1 MSRIADQLD
10 ILEQTPLVEMSG
22 QVLEVRGLACR
33 VGGISVPV
41 GAMVRIDSRQ
51 TLLGEVVGFDR
62 DEVIVMPFGSTGGIK
77 RGDVVTLVQ
86 LAQTVPVGNSLL
98 GRVINSLGQPIDD
111 KGAITGVGPRSLYP
125 RVVDPMDRPLI
136 DEPLGTGVRVVDA
149 MTTLGRGQRIGIF
162 APPGVGKSTILGMM
176 ARGTTAEIIVV
187 GLVGER
193 GREVQ
198 DFVQKQL
205 GEEGLK
211 RAVVVVATGDE
222 SPLLR
227 IRAAQAATSV
237 AEFFRDQGKDV
248 LLIMDS
254 LTRFCQAQR
263 QVGLA
268 TGEPPATKGFTPSV
282 FAMLPV
288 LLERSGRT
296 SKGSITGLYA
306 VLVEGDIDD
315 DPISEAARGVLDGHI
330 LLSRTMSQRNFW
342 PAVDVLGSISRVA
355 DDVID
360 AQHQTSA
367 AQVRRLLAAY
377 KDVEDLLNIGAYADG
392 SNEEFDLAITC
403 KPVIDQLLMQGRNE
417 ILRKSDMDVFTHTS
431 KQLVALNHVIQ
442 QNKARLTQQ
451 NQRTMQAQSQRRR

>member
-1 MSRIADQLD
+1 MNRIAEQLE
-10 ILEQTPLVEMSG
+10 ILQQAPLIEMQG
-22 QVLEVRGLACR
+22 QILEVRGLACR

-62 DEVIVMPFGSTGGIK
+62 DEVLVMPFGSTSGIQ

-86 LAQTVPVGNSLL
+86 LAQMVPVGNNLL
-98 GRVINSLGQPIDD
+98 GRVINSLGQPIDS
-111 KGAITGVGPRSLYP
+111 KGPITGVGPRSLNP
-125 RVVDPMDRPLI
+125 KVTEPMDRPII
-136 DEPLGTGVRVVDA
+136 DEPLATGVRVVDA
-149 MTTLGRGQRIGIF
+149 MTSLGRGQRIGIF

-176 ARGTTAEIIVV
+176 ARGTSADVIVV

-227 IRAAQAATSV
+227 IRAAQAATTV

-296 SKGSITGLYA
+296 NKGSITGLYA

-330 LLSRTMSQRNFW
+330 LLSRALGHRNYW
-342 PAVDVLGSISRVA
+342 PAVDVLQSISRVA
-355 DDVID
+355 DDVVD
-360 AQHQTSA
+360 AQHRAAA

-377 KDVEDLLNIGAYADG
+377 KDVEDLLNIGAYANG
-392 SNEEFDLAITC
+392 SNDEFDLAIAC
-403 KPVIDQLLMQGRNE
+403 KPTIDQLLMQGRSE
-417 ILRKSDMDVFTHTS
+417 VSRKTDFTHTS
-431 KQLVALNHVIQ
+431 KQLIALNHLIQ
-442 QNKARLTQQ
+442 QNQAKLSQQQQRLQ
-451 NQRTMQAQSQRRR
+451 QAQAQRRR

>member
-1 MSRIADQLD
+1 MTRIAEQLD
-10 ILEQTPLVEMSG
+10 ILEQTPLIEMQG

-41 GAMVRIDSRQ
+41 GAMVRIETRDP
-51 TLLGEVVGFDR
+51 LLGEVVGFDK
-62 DEVIVMPFGSTGGIK
+62 DEVLVMPFGATGGIK
-77 RGDVVTLVQ
+77 RGDIVTLIQ
-86 LAQTVPVGNSLL
+86 LAQTVPVGDNML
-98 GRVINSLGQPIDD
+98 GRVVNALGQPIDE
-111 KGAITGVGPRSLYP
+111 KGPINGVGPRSLYP
-125 RVVDPMDRPLI
+125 KVVDPMDRPLI

-149 MTTLGRGQRIGIF
+149 MTTLGCGQRIGVF

-176 ARGTTAEIIVV
+176 ARGTSADVIVV

-205 GEEGLK
+205 GKEGLK

-227 IRAAQAATSV
+227 IRAAQAATTV
-237 AEFFRDQGKDV
+237 AEFFRDQGKNV

-282 FAMLPV
+282 FSMLPI

-296 SKGSITGLYA
+296 SKGAITGLYA
-306 VLVEGDIDD
+306 VLVEGDVDD

-330 LLSRTMSQRNFW
+330 LLSRALSHRNYW

-355 DDVID
+355 DDVIN
-360 AQHQTSA
+360 AQHSTAA

-392 SNEEFDLAITC
+392 SNEEFDLAIAC
-403 KPVIDQLLMQGRNE
+403 KPAIDQLLMQGRSE
-417 ILRKSDMDVFTHTS
+417 MPPKGKMDVFTHTS
-431 KQLVALNHVIQ
+431 KQLVALSHIIE
-442 QNKARLTQQ
+442 QNKTKLAQ
-451 NQRTMQAQSQRRR
+451 QSQRMRQAQMQRRR

>member
-1 MSRIADQLD
+1 MNRIAEQLEIIEQSPLIEMQGQ
-10 ILEQTPLVEMSG
+10 ILEVQ
-22 QVLEVRGLACR
+22 GLACR

-41 GAMVRIDSRQ
+41 GAMVRIDSRKP
-51 TLLGEVVGFDR
+51 LLGEVVGFDR

-77 RGDVVTLVQ
+77 RGDPVVLIQ
-86 LAQTVPVGNSLL
+86 LAQMVPVGNNSL
-98 GRVINSLGQPIDD
+98 GRVINSLGQPIDH
-111 KGAITGVGPRSLYP
+111 KGPITGVGPRALNP
-125 RVVDPMDRPLI
+125 PIVDPMNRPLI
-136 DEPLGTGVRVVDA
+136 DEPLATGVRVVDS
-149 MTTLGRGQRIGIF
+149 MISLGRGQRIGIF
-162 APPGVGKSTILGMM
+162 APPGVGKSTLLGMM
-176 ARGTTAEIIVV
+176 ARGTSADIIVV

-198 DFVQKQL
+198 DFVTKQL
-205 GEEGLK
+205 GEEGIK

-227 IRAAQAATSV
+227 IRAAQAATTV

-282 FAMLPV
+282 FAMLPI

-296 SKGSITGLYA
+296 TKGSITGLYA

-330 LLSRTMSQRNFW
+330 LLSRDMSQRNYW

-360 AQHQTSA
+360 AQHLASV

-377 KDVEDLLNIGAYADG
+377 KDVEDLLNIGAYASG
-392 SNEEFDLAITC
+392 SNNDFDLAIAC
-403 KPVIDQLLMQGRNE
+403 KPAIDQLLMQGRSE
-417 ILRKSDMDVFTHTS
+417 IKRSSDFSHTS
-431 KQLVALNHVIQ
+431 KQLVALNHLFEENKKNLSLQ
-442 QNKARLTQQ
+442 QQRLQQAQ
-451 NQRTMQAQSQRRR
+451 NQRRR

>member
-1 MSRIADQLD
+1 MTRVADQLD
-10 ILEQTPLVEMSG
+10 ILDQTPLIEMSG

-51 TLLGEVVGFDR
+51 SLLGEVVGFDR

-86 LAQTVPVGNSLL
+86 LAQTVAVGNSML
-98 GRVINSLGQPIDD
+98 GRVVNALGQPIDD
-111 KGAITGVGPRSLYP
+111 KGPITGVGPRSLYP
-125 RVVDPMDRPLI
+125 KVVDPMDRPLI
-136 DEPLGTGVRVVDA
+136 DQPLGTGVRVVDA

-176 ARGTTAEIIVV
+176 AKGTTAEVIVV

-227 IRAAQAATSV
+227 IRAAQAATTV

-296 SKGSITGLYA
+296 STGSITGLYA

-330 LLSRTMSQRNFW
+330 LLSRTLSHRNYW

-360 AQHQTSA
+360 AQHRASA

-377 KDVEDLLNIGAYADG
+377 RDVEDLLNIGAYADG
-392 SNEEFDLAITC
+392 SNDEFDLAIAC
-403 KPVIDQLLMQGRNE
+403 KPAIDQLLMQGRNE
-417 ILRKSDMDVFTHTS
+417 IFRKKDMDAYTHTS
-431 KQLVALNHVIQ
+431 KQLIALSHVID
-442 QNKARLTQQ
+442 QNKAKLAQQ
-451 NQRTMQAQSQRRR
+451 NRRVMQVQAQRRR